1 MIDTPSGT
9 PPPVPW
15 YLRPLWVVVL
25 LFFVLGP
32 LALPYLWK
40 SPRFS
45 HGIKVALTIA
55 VIAYTGLLVQ
65 ETIAL
70 MHTMQEQLNALH

>member
-1 MIDTPSGT
+1 VTDSQSTAPSS
-9 PPPVPW
+9 VPW
-15 YLRPLWVVVL
+15 YLRPVWVLVL

-32 LALPYLWK
+32 LALPNLWK

-45 HGIKVALTIA
+45 QGFKVVLTIV
-55 VIAYTGLLVQ
+55 VIVYTGLLVQ
-65 ETIAL
+65 ETIAF